1 MNVSNAF
8 TFGLVISKGRGA
20 LPFLSP
26 FLAGLSVD
34 MTVAVGASTLDLEIE
49 ATR

>member
-1 MNVSNAF
+1 VNVSDAF
-8 TFGLVISKGRGA
+8 TFCLVVFKGKGA

-34 MTVAVGASTLDLEIE
+34 TTVAAGASILDPEIE
-49 ATR
+49 ATY